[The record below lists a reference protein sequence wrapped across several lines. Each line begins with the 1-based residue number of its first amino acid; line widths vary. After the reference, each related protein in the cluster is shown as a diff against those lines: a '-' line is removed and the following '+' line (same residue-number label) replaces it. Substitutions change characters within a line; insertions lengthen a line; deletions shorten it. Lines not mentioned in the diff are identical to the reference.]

1 MFGLKKYKENR
12 ELCEI
17 YLNPDDTSRF
27 QVGYI
32 VDFDESDCL
41 IATLDRY
48 GESDGFFCFLV
59 ENIIKIQRET
69 LYLNNL
75 LKVSEYIGN
84 KECSAPDFGYTG
96 GKDSLRDRVYK
107 YLKEKN
113 KVVSFEVAES
123 DGSDFNGRIT
133 GISAE
138 TLEADMISFDGIPDG
153 KVEIDKKAI
162 RAVSFDSHD
171 EKKLEILSR
180 S

>member
-1 MFGLKKYKENR
+1 M
-12 ELCEI
+12 
-17 YLNPDDTSRF
+17 
-27 QVGYI
+27 
-32 VDFDESDCL
+32 
-41 IATLDRY
+41 
-48 GESDGFFCFLV
+48 FCFLV
-59 ENIIKIQRET
+59 VNIIKIQRET

-96 GKDSLRDRVYK
+96 EKDSLRDRVYK

-113 KVVSFEVAES
+113 KVVSFEVA
-123 DGSDFNGRIT
+123 
-133 GISAE
+133 
-138 TLEADMISFDGIPDG
+138 EADMISFDGIPDG